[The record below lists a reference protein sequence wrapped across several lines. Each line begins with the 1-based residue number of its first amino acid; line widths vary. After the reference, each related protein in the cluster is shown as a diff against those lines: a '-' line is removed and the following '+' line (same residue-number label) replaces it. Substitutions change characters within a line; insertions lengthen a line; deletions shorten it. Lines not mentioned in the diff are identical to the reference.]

1 MDTQTHLEDLSNE
14 IFFEIFDYLHA
25 LDIFTAFAS
34 LNKRIASILQ
44 STPLRVLVS
53 KIHCRNQIDFLSSH
67 LTFRAH
73 QVISIK
79 ISDTIRDDISMISLL
94 FNRHNFINL
103 QFCMLITVH
112 RSTKLDNVIKQIKT
126 CDKLVSFNIFNPHDE
141 TMNESD
147 KCELVRTM
155 FMHKSSS
162 LRSIVLLYTYDY
174 SNISNN
180 ISLSS
185 NVTLLYLCIN
195 DSPSSTSIHSI
206 LAILRLCH
214 RVRYIGIIVKE
225 NSLVDNNNIYVPI
238 TIPSINE
245 NDLPVLS
252 QAVSLELI
260 LFVAWNNYLIA
271 YILRCMPNLR
281 YFFFTFG
288 PYISKHFFPIELL
301 DGYVWQEILELY
313 VPYLSKF
320 EFHMSIWKCYPPTDL
335 DIVIDSFKHF
345 VRKYSNWHMIIDQ

>member
-1 MDTQTHLEDLSNE
+1 
-14 IFFEIFDYLHA
+14 
-25 LDIFTAFAS
+25 
-34 LNKRIASILQ
+34 
-44 STPLRVLVS
+44 
-53 KIHCRNQIDFLSSH
+53 
-67 LTFRAH
+67 
-73 QVISIK
+73 
-79 ISDTIRDDISMISLL
+79 
-94 FNRHNFINL
+94 
-103 QFCMLITVH
+103 
-112 RSTKLDNVIKQIKT
+112 
-126 CDKLVSFNIFNPHDE
+126 
-141 TMNESD
+141 
-147 KCELVRTM
+147 
-155 FMHKSSS
+155 
-162 LRSIVLLYTYDY
+162 
-174 SNISNN
+174 
-180 ISLSS
+180 
-185 NVTLLYLCIN
+185 
-195 DSPSSTSIHSI
+195 
-206 LAILRLCH
+206 
-214 RVRYIGIIVKE
+214 
-225 NSLVDNNNIYVPI
+225 VPI